1 MGASSAFNANEIQL
15 ANIRDTLAQTNERN
29 VLNQGRLQAIE
40 QNQRAVNSDLLLQQ
54 ALQGIAGRVGPPV
67 SPAAPTEQSSAG
79 PAQSTAIP
87 TDDSPGGIVSRQL
100 SAMNKQAQIYSELA
114 MTPGILPAKSLEF
127 FKAADDL
134 KKNIAR
140 ESLTLMDNRREQYK
154 AIGGIAG
161 SVVDPESLQT
171 AWSQIRQV
179 DPNILKTL
187 KVDVGSDG
195 SPLPTLRT
203 FNAMNNLA
211 VASTT
216 QEQKWARQHAMAL
229 EKQAA
234 QESIARDQRHDEDL
248 AQRREA
254 RASIDANAAASREN
268 AQAQRESSNAMRL
281 EGHEQRGVSQAQT
294 VYNEYK
300 TDPQVREY
308 ADHKKAL
315 TYGLNYITNPDGS
328 VKPAGVGSGYNSAG
342 DFTLARQFVSVI
354 HPNYKGAMNDVKAL
368 SSLSNVPEKL
378 AKMIVS
384 VSEGALLP
392 QSDRVH
398 MVEAM
403 KAVVNAETPA
413 QIEREDQALQRL
425 GNLKLPTG
433 TDPTSYITP
442 YAIRP
447 PKGSAT
453 KATAETAGAP
463 SGDNAPEGAT
473 ATNPKTQQ
481 KMIKRN
487 GVWQPM

>member
-1 MGASSAFNANEIQL
+1 
-15 ANIRDTLAQTNERN
+15 
-29 VLNQGRLQAIE
+29 
-40 QNQRAVNSDLLLQQ
+40 
-54 ALQGIAGRVGPPV
+54 
-67 SPAAPTEQSSAG
+67 
-79 PAQSTAIP
+79 
-87 TDDSPGGIVSRQL
+87 
-100 SAMNKQAQIYSELA
+100 
-114 MTPGILPAKSLEF
+114 MT
-127 FKAADDL
+127 
-134 KKNIAR
+134 
-140 ESLTLMDNRREQYK
+140 
-154 AIGGIAG
+154 
-161 SVVDPESLQT
+161 
-171 AWSQIRQV
+171 
-179 DPNILKTL
+179 
-187 KVDVGSDG
+187 
-195 SPLPTLRT
+195 
-203 FNAMNNLA
+203 
-211 VASTT
+211 
-216 QEQKWARQHAMAL
+216 
-229 EKQAA
+229 
-234 QESIARDQRHDEDL
+234 
-248 AQRREA
+248 

-268 AQAQRESSNAMRL
+268 AQALRKSSNAMRL
-281 EGHEQRGVSQAQT
+281 EGQEQRGVSQAQT

-433 TDPTSYITP
+433 TDPTIYVTP